1 MSMLQPFRLLPE
13 YRDYVW
19 GSDRLRPGHS
29 PTAEAW
35 VVYEK
40 DRIADGVFSGRS
52 LGDVATEIGAE
63 LLGKPVV
70 ERTGLRFPLLIKLLD
85 CAQWLSLQV
94 HPNDAQALELEGPG
108 FFGKTEAWH
117 IVNADPG
124 AEILCGLQT
133 SIDREGLSAVIR
145 EGRLVEHLRRMQV
158 RTGETIFIK
167 PGMLHALGP
176 GLLIY
181 EIQQTSDLTY
191 RVWDWD
197 RPAKAERKLHIEQS
211 LAVIDLN
218 AVAVAK
224 SNPPAKEAA
233 VHRLAACEYFELEKI
248 EGRHCRFESDTY
260 GETFHAL
267 TVIQGQARIE
277 NHGWQSRLA
286 KYDTLLVPSGCFNYA
301 IIPEPE
307 VQILRASVPIMIEEG
322 LKVP

>member
-1 MSMLQPFRLLPE
+1 MTVLQPFRLLPE

-19 GSDRLRPGHS
+19 GSDRLRPGYS

-40 DRIADGVFSGRS
+40 DRIADGVFTGRS
-52 LGDVATEIGAE
+52 LGDVATAIGSE
-63 LLGKPVV
+63 LLGKPAV
-70 ERTGLRFPLLIKLLD
+70 EKTGLRFPLLIKLLD

-94 HPNDAQALELEGPG
+94 HPNDTQALALEGPG
-108 FFGKTEAWH
+108 FIGKTEAWH
-117 IVNADPG
+117 VVEADPG

-133 SIDREGLSAVIR
+133 PVDREVLSADIR
-145 EGRLVEHLRRMQV
+145 KGKLLEHLRRMQV
-158 RTGETIFIK
+158 HAGETIFIK

-197 RPAKAERKLHIEQS
+197 RPVSVGRKLHIEQS
-211 LAVIDLN
+211 LVVIDTN
-218 AVAVAK
+218 AVAIAITQ
-224 SNPPAKEAA
+224 PPVKEAA
-233 VHRLAACEYFELEKI
+233 VRRLVACEYFELEKI
-248 EGRHCRFESDTY
+248 EGSHCRFDADTR
-260 GETFHAL
+260 GETFHVL
-267 TVIQGQARIE
+267 TVIRGRARVE

-286 KYDTLLVPSGCFNYA
+286 KYETLLIPAGSFNYT

-307 VQILRASVPIMIEEG
+307 VQILRASVPIMVE
-322 LKVP
+322 

>member
-1 MSMLQPFRLLPE
+1 MPE

-19 GSDRLRPGHS
+19 GADRLRPGHS

-40 DRIADGVFSGRS
+40 DRIADGAFAGRS
-52 LGDVATEIGAE
+52 LGELAVEIGAE
-63 LLGKPVV
+63 LLGKRVV
-70 ERTGLRFPLLIKLLD
+70 QKTGLRFPLLIKLLD

-94 HPNDAQALELEGPG
+94 HPNDAQALALEGPG

-117 IVNADPG
+117 VVEADPG
-124 AEILCGLQT
+124 AEILCGLQVPLE
-133 SIDREGLSAVIR
+133 REVLRAVIR
-145 EGRLVEHLRRMQV
+145 EGNLLEYLRRMQV
-158 RTGETIFIK
+158 QRGETIFIK

-197 RPAKAERKLHIEQS
+197 RPASAGRKLHIEQS
-211 LAVIDLN
+211 LAVIDPDVM
-218 AVAVAK
+218 AFAI
-224 SNPPAKEAA
+224 SPIPIKEAA
-233 VHRLAACEYFELEKI
+233 VHRLVACEYFELEKI
-248 EGRHCRFESDTY
+248 EGRHCRFDSDTY

-267 TVIQGQARIE
+267 TVIQGQARVE
-277 NHGWQSRLA
+277 NRGWQGKLA
-286 KYDTLLVPSGCFNYA
+286 KYETLLVPAGCFNYT

-307 VQILRASVPIMIEEG
+307 VQILRASVPLEIE
-322 LKVP
+322 

>member
-1 MSMLQPFRLLPE
+1 MKLLQPFHLIPE

-40 DRIADGVFSGRS
+40 DRIADGPFARRS
-52 LGDVATEIGAE
+52 LGDVAAE
-63 LLGKPVV
+63 LGADLLGQRAV
-70 ERTGLRFPLLIKLLD
+70 EKTGLRFPVLIKLLD

-94 HPNDAQALELEGPG
+94 HPNDAQALALEGPG
-108 FFGKTEAWH
+108 FFGKTEAWY
-117 IVNADPG
+117 VVEADPG

-133 SIDREGLSAVIR
+133 PVDREVFRAAIR
-145 EGRLVEHLRRMQV
+145 ESKILEYLRRMQV
-158 RTGETIFIK
+158 HAGETIFIK
-167 PGMLHALGP
+167 PGMIHALGP

-197 RPAKAERKLHIEQS
+197 RPATAGRKLHIEQS
-211 LAVIDLN
+211 LAVIDPN
-218 AVAVAK
+218 ALAQAT
-224 SNPPAKEAA
+224 SHPPAKEAA
-233 VHRLAACEYFELEKI
+233 IHKLVSCEYFELEKI
-248 EGRHCRFESDTY
+248 EGRHCRFESDTN

-267 TVIQGQARIE
+267 TVIQGQARLE
-277 NHGWQSRLA
+277 NHGWQGRLA
-286 KYDTLLVPSGCFNYA
+286 KYETLLVPASNLNYT

-307 VQILRASVPIMIEEG
+307 AQILRASVPSEAG
-322 LKVP
+322 